1 MEKYKIHNPYYKIH
15 ELLNKLHGL
24 YNKRE
29 QLIII
34 NLINDNTPINPHA
47 NIIIADYKKALKILK
62 ELLIMWINTVD
73 HDIKYYKDKFN
84 ITELLELKDLLL
96 MISSRF
102 N

>member
-1 MEKYKIHNPYYKIH
+1 MEKYKIHNPYYKVH
-15 ELLNKLHGL
+15 ELLNKLHGS

-47 NIIIADYKKALKILK
+47 NIIISDYKKALTILK

-73 HDIKYYKDKFN
+73 QDIKYYQDKFN

-96 MISSRF
+96 MVLTRF